1 MAEKKKYLYVEAA
14 NGLTVR
20 IPAGKYTQ
28 WKKAQEKGGEA
39 DLQTVKQI
47 RAYMDRKSQRRPWG

>member
-20 IPAGKYTQ
+20 IPAEKYTQ

-47 RAYMDRKSQRRPWG
+47 RAYMDRKSLRRPWG

>member
-28 WKKAQEKGGEA
+28 WKKAQEKGEK
-39 DLQTVKQI
+39 QTCRQ
-47 RAYMDRKSQRRPWG
+47 